1 MWAKN
6 TTVTCVRRK
15 VETLCGSI
23 FPSVLK
29 LYFNVDRC
37 SCNPILMM
45 EAGMFEY
52 NKEEQSVD
60 LDFFQGTFGI
70 LTITTIICQSHSNTD
85 CLSTPSFSPV
95 IGLLLMLVYIA
106 FWLTRGRC
114 VTSLWQIWQ
123 MGDAA
128 QLLSEV

>member
-1 MWAKN
+1 
-6 TTVTCVRRK
+6 
-15 VETLCGSI
+15 
-23 FPSVLK
+23 
-29 LYFNVDRC
+29 
-37 SCNPILMM
+37 M

-95 IGLLLMLVYIA
+95 IGLLLMLVYVA

-128 QLLSEV
+128 QLLSEVWYEPEIFENQQTKKHVLTVGFMDPASKHAIRPH